1 MSRHYADSLNLCEM
15 LLAPR
20 KVFVLDGSIVVFE
33 PKDVHGFLHFYD
45 GAGNRTGTYGTVG

>member
-1 MSRHYADSLNLCEM
+1 M

-20 KVFVLDGSIVVFE
+20 KVFVLDGRIVVFE

-45 GAGNRTGTYGTVG
+45 GAGNRTGIYGTVGYTILR